1 MNRNIL
7 KHILILLLAST
18 AVLSCSPGMVE
29 EIEDLKSQTNPYGYN
44 LLISGSASDKDTSL
58 PIEEIK
64 ITLTATEKTADGRT
78 ISHKKS
84 AYTDNEGVFTL
95 KINGFRGHVTAVLTA
110 EDPNGNY
117 KSATHE
123 IPLITWDSSYNMSD
137 NDFFINDCSFY
148 LEKK

>member
-29 EIEDLKSQTNPYGYN
+29 EIEELKGQTNSNEYN
-44 LLISGSASDKDTSL
+44 LLISGSASDMDTSL

-78 ISHKKS
+78 TSHEKS

-95 KINGFRGHVTAVLTA
+95 KINGFKGHVTAVLTA

-123 IPLITWDSSYNMSD
+123 IPLITWDSSYNMSG